1 MWLGSFLTPVVDG
14 DVWLALHPGCFTHS
28 GKRHLSIEQEAG
40 WTPELGWMNQKLLLS
55 LLGIKP
61 PFLGHPAISIV
72 AVETEVS
79 RFLFRG
85 E

>member
-1 MWLGSFLTPVVDG
+1 M
-14 DVWLALHPGCFTHS
+14 
-28 GKRHLSIEQEAG
+28 K
-40 WTPELGWMNQKLLLS
+40 QKILLS

-61 PFLGHPAISIV
+61 PSLGHPAISIV

-79 RFLFRG
+79 RFNFRG